1 MCPDFPFLDD
11 LVLPHAPAGEAGFCL
26 DEVPGLCGY
35 RLEKRLGAGG
45 SGEVWKAVAAGGK
58 AKAVK
63 IVFGFAEER
72 RGAREL
78 KSLMR
83 IQELKHSSLLA
94 LETVAVVAG
103 RAVIVTELADA
114 SLLDRFEQCRAAG
127 QSGIPRD
134 ELLGYLA
141 ETAAALDYLQG
152 DHALQHLDVK
162 PENLLLFGPRV
173 KVADF
178 GLLKD
183 LTDGN
188 PSLINGMTP
197 KYAAPEVFDGRP
209 SLHSDQYSLAIVFQE
224 MATGSPPFSGRTAAQ
239 LASQHLHSDPDL
251 GALSPLER
259 FAVGKALAKDPALRF
274 STCGEFV
281 ARLSPR
287 PRTTVLVGGSSS
299 AAVVRSPPMDQ
310 PAARSAA
317 HDGRT
322 LEVQAPEVVRL
333 PPIDLGHQPPDYRPT
348 IFLAI
353 GHTGGRILSRLK
365 QLLVE
370 RFGLEQVL
378 PALQMLYIDTDVG
391 AVNEITSASGVG
403 RLAEAETLLLP
414 IHSTWNYRERP
425 VGQLGS
431 LSRRWLYN
439 IPRSQKTE
447 GLRALGR
454 LALLD
459 HADRVKSRL
468 LAAIQTA
475 TDSASLAATSAASG
489 LFFRSCDPRV
499 FIVASPGGGTGSGML
514 IDIAYLTRQLLIE
527 TGLSDDVI
535 GILPFV
541 SRGSQSGRD
550 LTAANALA
558 CLQEL
563 RHFQLAGVYP
573 GEPACG
579 LAGFRERRPTF
590 SHLYF
595 LELGER
601 LDDESFSEAAN
612 NVASY
617 LALDAVT
624 PAASFFA
631 ASREID
637 TTAEGDVELRTF
649 ALEALGS
656 DSLDV
661 SAQLV
666 DQLCRAIALDWRGR
680 AVAAAGSDAPAE
692 KATAAADRLANAAYL
707 HRLAAE
713 KAGALGLDVR
723 LMCKTI
729 LRLSEGRG
737 QMIPAALVNHAIS
750 DLLDQRSGAPLG
762 AEPPLA
768 AVLSKIRQL
777 AGLNSAGEG
786 DVASTGTTSRT
797 VLVATGQDH
806 GQELA
811 QTLEEWIVGLV
822 DRAECRVAGAHQ
834 VAGWFR
840 ERLSGLVALAIGQVQ
855 EARQLREQLVASL
868 GAPTQAVVVPG
879 RPLAAS
885 VVEEL
890 RRYAQVLLQE
900 ATLEA
905 VLKSLA
911 IIEAFVF
918 RASDRLRDLW
928 QQLNRLADEFSEA
941 GSTSAGAEQARL
953 RGRAVDATTPLA
965 DCPGLVTSDI
975 ADEVKDVIERSFL
988 NDDRTL
994 GSVLARQ
1001 SHLRPQL
1008 VAALRKT
1015 ASQVVRKASRR
1026 SIMARLAQALEQ
1038 GNDADIEQIL
1048 GKCLTAMESV
1058 AGRSGGDVRPLL
1070 VLPDGPIGNRITER
1084 FLRITGQCP
1093 TLACDP
1099 QGELIAVYEIQRLP
1113 LVTVTNRLVRSRPEC
1128 ESLAARLH
1136 TRTDVN
1142 FV

>member
-1 MCPDFPFLDD
+1 M
-11 LVLPHAPAGEAGFCL
+11 
-26 DEVPGLCGY
+26 
-35 RLEKRLGAGG
+35 
-45 SGEVWKAVAAGGK
+45 
-58 AKAVK
+58 
-63 IVFGFAEER
+63 
-72 RGAREL
+72 
-78 KSLMR
+78 KSLRR
-83 IQELKHSSLLA
+83 IQEIKHPSLLA
-94 LETVAVVAG
+94 LETVAVVAS
-103 RAVIVTELADA
+103 RVVIVTELADA

-134 ELLGYLA
+134 ELLAYLT

-162 PENLLLFGPRV
+162 PENLLLFGRRV
-173 KVADF
+173 KIADF

-183 LTDGN
+183 LTEGN

-239 LASQHLHSDPDL
+239 LASQHLHSAPDL
-251 GALSPLER
+251 EALSPLER

-274 STCGEFV
+274 SSCGEFV

-287 PRTTVLVGGSSS
+287 SRTTVLVGGSSA
-299 AAVVRSPPMDQ
+299 AAVVRSPPMDP
-310 PAARSAA
+310 PAARTAA
-317 HDGRT
+317 HDGCT
-322 LEVQAPEVVRL
+322 VEVQAPEVVRL
-333 PPIDLGHQPPDYRPT
+333 PPVDLSHQPLDYRPA

-353 GHTGGRILSRLK
+353 GHTGGRVLSRLK

-370 RFGLEQVL
+370 RFGLEQQL

-391 AVNEITSASGVG
+391 AINEITSTTGGG

-414 IHSTWNYRERP
+414 IHSTWSYRERP
-425 VGQLGS
+425 VGQIGS

-468 LAAIQTA
+468 QAAIQTA
-475 TDSASLAATSAASG
+475 TDSASLAATTAASG
-489 LFFRSCDPRV
+489 LFFGSCDPRV

-541 SRGSQSGRD
+541 SRSGQSGRE
-550 LTAANALA
+550 LTAGNALA

-601 LDDESFSEAAN
+601 LDDKSFSEAAN
-612 NVASY
+612 KVASY

-631 ASREID
+631 ASRETD
-637 TTAEGDVELRTF
+637 STAEGDLELRTF

-666 DQLCRAIALDWRGR
+666 DRLCRAVALDWRGR
-680 AVAAAGSDAPAE
+680 AVAAAGSEAPAE
-692 KATAAADRLANAAYL
+692 KATAAADRLADAAYL

-713 KAGALGLDVR
+713 RAGGLGLDVR
-723 LMCKTI
+723 QLCKTI
-729 LRLSEGRG
+729 LWLSEGSG
-737 QMIPAALVNHAIS
+737 QTIPAALVDQALS
-750 DLLDQRSGAPLG
+750 DWLGQRSEAQPA

-768 AVLSKIRQL
+768 ALLSKIRQL
-777 AGLNSAGEG
+777 AGVHTSGNG
-786 DVASTGTTSRT
+786 DATQREITSRT
-797 VLVATGQDH
+797 VLIATAQDH

-822 DRAECRVAGAHQ
+822 DRAECRVAGAHL

-840 ERLSGLVALAIGQVQ
+840 ERLSGLVSLAIGQSQ
-855 EARQLREQLVASL
+855 EARHLREQLVASL
-868 GAPTQAVVVPG
+868 GARTKAVLAPG
-879 RPLAAS
+879 RPLVDS
-885 VVEEL
+885 LVEEL

-905 VLKSLA
+905 VLKCLA

-928 QQLNRLADEFSEA
+928 KELNRLADEFSDA
-941 GSTSAGAEQARL
+941 GSPSPGAEQPWL
-953 RGRAVDATTPLA
+953 RTRAVAPTTVLA

-975 ADEVKDVIERSFL
+975 AEEVKDVIERSFL

-1015 ASQVVRKASRR
+1015 ARQVVRKASRR
-1026 SIMARLAQALEQ
+1026 SIMARLAQALEHR
-1038 GNDADIEQIL
+1038 NDADIEQIL
-1048 GKCLTAMESV
+1048 GTCLTAMESV
-1058 AGRSGGDVRPLL
+1058 AGRSGGEVRPLL
-1070 VLPDGPIGNRITER
+1070 VLPDGPVGNRITER
-1084 FLRITGQCP
+1084 FLRVTGQCP

-1099 QGELIAVYEIQRLP
+1099 QGELIAIYEIQRLP
-1113 LVTVTNRLVRSRPEC
+1113 LCAVTNRLVRSRPEC